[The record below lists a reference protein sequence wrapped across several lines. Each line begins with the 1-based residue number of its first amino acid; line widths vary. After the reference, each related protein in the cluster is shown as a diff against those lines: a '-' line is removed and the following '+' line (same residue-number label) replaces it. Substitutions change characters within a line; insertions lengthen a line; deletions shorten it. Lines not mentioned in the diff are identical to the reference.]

1 MKVKIP
7 QEIKLTKMMQNGDF
21 PGDPVVRTLCFHC
34 WGHRFNPWLGLMPCG
49 TAQKKK
55 KKGKMK

>member
-21 PGDPVVRTLCFHC
+21 PGDPVVRPDQPIKQL
-34 WGHRFNPWLGLMPCG
+34 
-49 TAQKKK
+49 
-55 KKGKMK
+55 